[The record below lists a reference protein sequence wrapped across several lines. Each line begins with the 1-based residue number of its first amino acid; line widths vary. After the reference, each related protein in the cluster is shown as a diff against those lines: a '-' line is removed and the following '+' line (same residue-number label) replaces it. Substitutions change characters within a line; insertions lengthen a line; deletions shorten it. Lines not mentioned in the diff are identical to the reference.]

1 MKFSIRSSGSLCIEG
16 AALTARKPIY
26 GCRSDGPV
34 HLAIV
39 AVSDQHLGIETADKA
54 AFLRFLDQ
62 IQNDSSVTDLVLLGD
77 VVDMW
82 RRDASGVFLENMD
95 VVNRIILLQKKM
107 RVYYIAGNHDFHVLK
122 LQGKGYPINF
132 IKNLTLQQD
141 GVTYKFLHGWEFDE
155 MQREHFMESLCHGMS
170 DEKGN
175 RDTSVWSALTRDEGD
190 VQHLLSIIFN
200 RDSYRKT
207 TQMLMLDPQE
217 RLEGKLKGLEK
228 KACSTVQPGE
238 VLVFGH
244 THRPF
249 VNAAENAAN
258 TGSWITTAPI
268 HNTYV
273 RLEEGKPRLFVFEG
287 QELTEREHN

>member
-1 MKFSIRSSGSLCIEG
+1 VV
-16 AALTARKPIY
+16 A
-26 GCRSDGPV
+26 
-34 HLAIV
+34 LAIV

-62 IQNDSSVTDLVLLGD
+62 LQTDASVTDLVLLGD

-82 RRDASGVFLENMD
+82 RRDASGVFLENKD
-95 VVNRIILLQKKM
+95 VIDRVILLQKKM
-107 RVYYIAGNHDFHVLK
+107 KVYYVAGNHDFHVLK
-122 LQGKGYPINF
+122 LQGRGYPINF
-132 IKNLTLQQD
+132 LRDLTLQQD
-141 GVTYKFLHGWEFDE
+141 GVTCVFKHGWEFDD

-170 DEKGN
+170 DEKGD
-175 RDTSVWSALTRDEGD
+175 RDTSIWAHLSRDKGD
-190 VQHLLSIIFN
+190 LQHLLSIIFN
-200 RDSYRKT
+200 KDSYERTMKT
-207 TQMLMLDPQE
+207 LQLDPQE

-228 KACSTVQPGE
+228 KACSSVQPGE

-249 VNAAENAAN
+249 VNQAENAGN

-273 RLEEGKPRLFVFEG
+273 RLEGGKPRLFVFEG
-287 QELTEREHN
+287 SELTEREHS

>member
-1 MKFSIRSSGSLCIEG
+1 VRE
-16 AALTARKPIY
+16 
-26 GCRSDGPV
+26 V
-34 HLAIV
+34 LAIV

-54 AFLRFLDQ
+54 AFIRFLDQ
-62 IQNDSSVTDLVLLGD
+62 LQSDASVTDLVLLGD

-82 RRDASGVFLENMD
+82 RRDASGVFLENKD
-95 VVNRIILLQKKM
+95 VVDHVILLQKKM

-122 LQGKGYPINF
+122 LQGRGYPINF
-132 IKNLTLQQD
+132 LRDLTLQQD
-141 GVTYKFLHGWEFDE
+141 GVTCRFKHGWEFDE

-170 DEKGN
+170 DQKGD
-175 RDTSVWSALTRDEGD
+175 RDTSIWAALSRDKGD

-200 RDSYRKT
+200 KDSYRRT
-207 TQMLMLDPQE
+207 TELLLLDPQE

-228 KACSTVQPGE
+228 KACSTVLPGE

-249 VNAAENAAN
+249 VNQAENAAN

-273 RLEEGKPRLFVFEG
+273 RLEGGKPRLFVFEG
-287 QELTEREHN
+287 AELTEREHS